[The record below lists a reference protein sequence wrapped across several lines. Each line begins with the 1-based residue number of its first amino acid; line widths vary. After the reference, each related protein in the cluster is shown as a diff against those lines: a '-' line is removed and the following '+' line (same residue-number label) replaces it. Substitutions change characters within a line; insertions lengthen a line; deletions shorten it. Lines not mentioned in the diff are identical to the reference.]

1 MTCELCKL
9 HTIIH
14 LYEDHDP
21 RWIILDCMSCVVPM
35 VVWRAS
41 HTMSISVK
49 DYNEMEYALTCVA
62 DEKYGPGHY
71 YIDKKQRSILDHL
84 HWHARP
90 IDWIS
95 RDIYLADQQDVDPSK
110 L

>member
-1 MTCELCKL
+1 
-9 HTIIH
+9 
-14 LYEDHDP
+14 
-21 RWIILDCMSCVVPM
+21 
-35 VVWRAS
+35 
-41 HTMSISVK
+41 MSISVK

-62 DEKYGPGHY
+62 DDKYGPGHY

>member
-1 MTCELCKL
+1 MACELCKL

-41 HTMSISVK
+41 HTMTIPVK
-49 DYNEMEYALTCVA
+49 DYNEMEYALTCFA
-62 DEKYGPGHY
+62 DEKYGSGNY
-71 YIDKKQRSILDHL
+71 RIDKKQRSIPDHL

-90 IDWIS
+90 IDWVAEDL
-95 RDIYLADQQDVDPSK
+95 RLLDQQEYNSI
-110 L
+110 